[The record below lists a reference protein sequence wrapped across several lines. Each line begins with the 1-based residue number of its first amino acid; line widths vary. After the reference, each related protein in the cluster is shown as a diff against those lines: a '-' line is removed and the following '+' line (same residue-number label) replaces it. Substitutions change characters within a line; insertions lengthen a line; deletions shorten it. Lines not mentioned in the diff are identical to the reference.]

1 MAAALQGVRVLDLS
15 RLLPGG
21 FCSLLLADLGADV
34 LKVEDT
40 GMGDYVRW
48 ATPGFEGAEDSAKGA
63 LFLALNR
70 NKRSVRLDLK
80 SEAGREVLLRLARDH
95 DVLLESFRPGVLDRL
110 GVGWDALREV
120 NPGLV
125 YCAISGYGRTG
136 PAVGR
141 SGHDLNY
148 LGLNGLLALTGERDG
163 PPVQSGGQIADLGGG
178 ALMAAFGIL
187 AALRH
192 RDATGEGQ
200 VVDVSMF
207 DGALSWL
214 AMVAGRVFA
223 AGERPRRGGEALGG
237 SLVCYRPYACA
248 DGWVTLGA
256 LEPKFWAAWCR
267 GVGRE
272 DLIERQ
278 FEPPG
283 SATHAEVEALFAGRT
298 RAEWE
303 GFAAQHDCCLEPVLE
318 LEEALASELVRARE
332 MVISFEQP
340 GAGEVQGLGFPV
352 KLSATPGAVRRPGPA
367 LGEHTEEVLREAGY
381 DDDGIA
387 ALLAA
392 GAVAGPPAPPEPA
405 DKARDRF
412 SHEPERPAQ
421 DERAGRA
428 LRREH
433 RDDQALPARGAA
445 GRWRRGRAHLAQ
457 HGVVPAGLRRARA
470 AHQAPAG
477 GALHAAEGH
486 PHDHRGGGHPRTRAG
501 RGRDRAAVRS
511 RGPPPLRGSPERP
524 GSPGRARGPHAVL
537 ARL

>member
-1 MAAALQGVRVLDLS
+1 MAAALDGVRVLDLS

-21 FCSLLLADLGADV
+21 FCSLLLADLGAHV

-48 ATPGFEGAEDSAKGA
+48 APPAFEGAEDSAKGA

-80 SEAGREVLLRLARDH
+80 SEAGREVLLRLVRSH

-110 GVGWDALREV
+110 GVGWDVLREA

-136 PAVGR
+136 PSVGR

-163 PPVQSGGQIADLGGG
+163 PPVQAGGQIADLGGG

-223 AGERPRRGGEALGG
+223 AGERPRRGDEALGG

-278 FEPPG
+278 FDAPG
-283 SATHAEVEALFAGRT
+283 SATHADVEAVFAQRT
-298 RAEWE
+298 REEWE
-303 GFAAQHDCCLEPVLE
+303 AFAAQHDCCLEPVLE
-318 LEEALASELVRARE
+318 LEEALDSELVRARE

-340 GAGEVQGLGFPV
+340 GAGDVRGLGFPV
-352 KLSATPGAVRRPGPA
+352 KLSATPGEVRRPGPA
-367 LGEHTEEVLREAGY
+367 LGEHTGEVLREVGY
-381 DDDGIA
+381 GDDEIA

-392 GAVAGPPAPPEPA
+392 GAIAGPPEPT
-405 DKARDRF
+405 
-412 SHEPERPAQ
+412 
-421 DERAGRA
+421 
-428 LRREH
+428 
-433 RDDQALPARGAA
+433 AA
-445 GRWRRGRAHLAQ
+445 A
-457 HGVVPAGLRRARA
+457 
-470 AHQAPAG
+470 
-477 GALHAAEGH
+477 
-486 PHDHRGGGHPRTRAG
+486 
-501 RGRDRAAVRS
+501 
-511 RGPPPLRGSPERP
+511 P
-524 GSPGRARGPHAVL
+524 GSFL
-537 ARL
+537 A